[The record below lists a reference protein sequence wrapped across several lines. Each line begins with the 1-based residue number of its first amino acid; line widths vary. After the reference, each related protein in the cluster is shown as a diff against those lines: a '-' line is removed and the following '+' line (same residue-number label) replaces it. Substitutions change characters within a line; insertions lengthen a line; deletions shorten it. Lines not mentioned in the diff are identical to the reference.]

1 MATAPTSLPV
11 SSSSSIA
18 STVKEQCSL
27 CILGDGSV
35 GKSSMIAA
43 FKTDGFTPVYK
54 QTIGVDFFEKQLR
67 IRNKV
72 SISLR
77 IWDVGGQ
84 SINSKNLHTYLAS
97 SDVVFLVYDVTNT
110 ESYANLDDWLQ
121 KVVLLC
127 SPCLS
132 ISSKLNHLNKLNF
145 ILNSID
151 KGVCTTTNTKFRISL
166 CKQDRHAAK

>member
-1 MATAPTSLPV
+1 MATKS
-11 SSSSSIA
+11 
-18 STVKEQCSL
+18 ECSL

-43 FKTDGFTPVYK
+43 FRTDGFTPVYK

-67 IRNKV
+67 IRDNV

-84 SINSKNLHTYLAS
+84 SINSKNLNTYLAS

-110 ESYANLDDWLQ
+110 ESYANLDDWLR
-121 KVVLLC
+121 KVFLL
-127 SPCLS
+127 SELYFVQLTS
-132 ISSKLNHLNKLNF
+132 
-145 ILNSID
+145 
-151 KGVCTTTNTKFRISL
+151 
-166 CKQDRHAAK
+166 Q